1 MAGRGTG
8 KGTLVGSFTRTVFV
22 VGVCLTFGTGVGL
35 FAVPGGRRTIGLGRS
50 RHRSR
55 LRSSVLATWE
65 PRWLCSL
72 LQGPGN
78 GAARAVLAFTL
89 TSLALL
95 DTLRNLRPFAFG
107 EGGLIEAVTWI
118 WLAVYVALPPL
129 LLVAFVRQERAG
141 GAAEYGNEYPALAVS
156 RLVLGAAGA
165 LVAFLGVALLADWG
179 WLTGRWP
186 WPLPSL
192 PATVVGA
199 WFCTVAAGL
208 LWFALRE
215 RDWSRARL
223 GVAPITIALALDLVA
238 AVRLRHTFVG
248 GGPPASTSLASLSC
262 CLRSPRSLL
271 SRSGGFTAPVRR
283 SSLPRNTLKAAALE
297 HAVTIRAHP
306 IGFRRHA
313 AMGPTR
319 NRCAAGRA

>member
-129 LLVAFVRQERAG
+129 LLVAFV
-141 GAAEYGNEYPALAVS
+141 L
-156 RLVLGAAGA
+156 
-165 LVAFLGVALLADWG
+165 
-179 WLTGRWP
+179 
-186 WPLPSL
+186 
-192 PATVVGA
+192 
-199 WFCTVAAGL
+199 
-208 LWFALRE
+208 
-215 RDWSRARL
+215 
-223 GVAPITIALALDLVA
+223 A

-248 GGPPASTSLASLSC
+248 GGLHRRLPRWPRCPAACDRRGRCCRGAAASQ
-262 CLRSPRSLL
+262 RQ
-271 SRSGGFTAPVRR
+271 SGDRR
-283 SSLPRNTLKAAALE
+283 SR
-297 HAVTIRAHP
+297 VTR
-306 IGFRRHA
+306 
-313 AMGPTR
+313 
-319 NRCAAGRA
+319 